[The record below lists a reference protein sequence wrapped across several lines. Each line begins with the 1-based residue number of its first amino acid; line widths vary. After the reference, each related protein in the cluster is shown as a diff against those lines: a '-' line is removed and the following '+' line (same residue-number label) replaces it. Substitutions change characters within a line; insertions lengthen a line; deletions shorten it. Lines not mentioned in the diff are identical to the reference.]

1 MKKFKKFAALA
12 LAATMAMTALTACG
26 GDKAPADGD
35 NAAQTEAEDVTTVGF
50 IYIGSKNDGGYT
62 QAQNQGTDA
71 VKEYFGDKV
80 EILTA
85 ESVSEDKQ
93 TVKTNAVN
101 MIDNGASIIV
111 GTSFG
116 YMDAIEELSQEYPE
130 VTFLHFSGNKMND
143 TNFANYFGAMEEP
156 RYLSGIIAGMQT
168 ESNKIGYVAAYPY
181 TEVLIGIDAFTL
193 GVQSVNPDAEVKVVY
208 INSWNDPANEKAA
221 AESLLAQGCD
231 VLAQHCDSTGPQVA
245 AEAAG
250 AYAIGYNLA
259 NPDAAPKAFLTAPIW
274 HHDKFLVPTI
284 ESIIKGE
291 FKPVSYYGNMADGY
305 VDLAPLSDLVKP
317 EAKEKVEEI
326 RKQMEAGEFNV
337 FTGPIYDNEGNE
349 VVKEGE
355 ALDRA
360 GIWSI
365 DYLVKGAS
373 GANN

>member
-12 LAATMAMTALTACG
+12 LAATMTMAALAGCG
-26 GDKAPADGD
+26 GEKAPAEGEE
-35 NAAQTEAEDVTTVGF
+35 TTKTAEDVTTVGF

-62 QAQNQGTDA
+62 QAQNQGTEA

-85 ESVSEDKQ
+85 ESVAEDKQ
-93 TVKTNAVN
+93 TVKTNALN

-116 YMDAIEELSQEYPE
+116 YMDALEELSAEHPE

-193 GVQSVNPDAEVKVVY
+193 GVQSVNPDAEVNVVY

-231 VLAQHCDSTGPQVA
+231 VMAQHCDSTGPQIA

-274 HHDKFLVPTI
+274 HHDKFLIPTI
-284 ESIIKGE
+284 ESIIDGTFE
-291 FKPVSYYGNMADGY
+291 TVSYYGNMADGY
-305 VDLAPLSDLVKP
+305 VDLAPMSDLVSP
-317 EAKEKVEEI
+317 EAKAKVEEVQA
-326 RKQMEAGEFNV
+326 KMEAGEFDV
-337 FTGPIYDNEGNE
+337 FTGPIYDNAGNL
-349 VVKEGE
+349 VVPEGE
-355 ALDRA
+355 VLDRA

-365 DYLVKGAS
+365 DYLVKGAA

>member
-12 LAATMAMTALTACG
+12 LAATMTMTALAGCG
-26 GDKAPADGD
+26 GEKAPAEGEE
-35 NAAQTEAEDVTTVGF
+35 TTKTAEDVTTVGF

-62 QAQNQGTDA
+62 QAQNQGTEA

-80 EILTA
+80 EIITA
-85 ESVSEDKQ
+85 ESVAEDKQ
-93 TVKTNAVN
+93 TVKTNALN

-116 YMDAIEELSQEYPE
+116 YMDALEELSAEHPK

-193 GVQSVNPDAEVKVVY
+193 GVQSVNPDAEVNVVY

-231 VLAQHCDSTGPQVA
+231 VMAQHCDSTGPQIA

-274 HHDKFLVPTI
+274 HHDKFLIPTI
-284 ESIIKGE
+284 ESIIDGTFE
-291 FKPVSYYGNMADGY
+291 TVSYYGNMADGY
-305 VDLAPLSDLVKP
+305 VDLAPMSDLVSP
-317 EAKEKVEEI
+317 EAKAKVEEVQA
-326 RKQMEAGEFNV
+326 KMEAGEFDV
-337 FTGPIYDNEGNE
+337 FAGPIYDNAGNL
-349 VVKEGE
+349 VVPEGE
-355 ALDRA
+355 VLDRA

-365 DYLVKGAS
+365 DYLVKGAA

>member
-1 MKKFKKFAALA
+1 MKKFQKIAALV
-12 LAATMAMTALTACG
+12 LAATMTMTALAGCG
-26 GDKAPADGD
+26 SETAPADGEQQQS
-35 NAAQTEAEDVTTVGF
+35 AAAEDATTVGF

-62 QAQNQGTDA
+62 QAQNQGTEA

-80 EILTA
+80 NILTA
-85 ESVSEDKQ
+85 ESVAEDKQ
-93 TVKTNAVN
+93 TVKTNALN

-116 YMDAIEELSQEYPE
+116 YMDALEELSKEHPE

-193 GVQSVNPDAEVKVVY
+193 GVQSVNPDAQVNVVY

-231 VLAQHCDSTGPQVA
+231 VLAQHCDSTGPQIA

-284 ESIIKGE
+284 ESIVNGT

-305 VDLAPLSDLVKP
+305 VDLAPMSDLVTP
-317 EAKEKVEEI
+317 EAKAKVEEVQA
-326 RKQMEAGEFNV
+326 KMEAGEFDV
-337 FTGPIYDNEGNE
+337 FTGPIYDNAGNL
-349 VVKEGE
+349 VVPEGE
-355 ALDRA
+355 SLDRA

-365 DYLVKGAS
+365 DYLVKGAT
-373 GANN
+373 GAK

>member
-1 MKKFKKFAALA
+1 MKRFKKIAALA
-12 LAATMAMTALTACG
+12 LAATMTMAALAGCG
-26 GDKAPADGD
+26 GEQAPAEGD
-35 NAAQTEAEDVTTVGF
+35 QQQDTATTEDVTTVGF

-62 QAQNQGTDA
+62 QAQNQGTEA

-85 ESVSEDKQ
+85 ESVAEDKQ
-93 TVKTNAVN
+93 TVKTNALN

-116 YMDAIEELSQEYPE
+116 YMDALEELSKEHPE

-193 GVQSVNPDAEVKVVY
+193 GVQSVNPDAEVNVVY

-231 VLAQHCDSTGPQVA
+231 VLAQHCDSTGPQIA

-284 ESIIKGE
+284 ESIVNGT

-305 VDLAPLSDLVKP
+305 VDLAPMSDLVSP
-317 EAKEKVEEI
+317 EAKAKVEEVQA
-326 RKQMEAGEFNV
+326 KMEAGEFNV
-337 FTGPIYDNEGNE
+337 FTGPIYDNAGNL
-349 VVKEGE
+349 VVPEGE
-355 ALDRA
+355 SLDRA

-365 DYLVKGAS
+365 DYLVKGVA
-373 GANN
+373 GAK

>member
-1 MKKFKKFAALA
+1 MKRFQKIAALV
-12 LAATMAMTALTACG
+12 LAATMTMTALAGCG
-26 GDKAPADGD
+26 GEQAPADGEQQQS
-35 NAAQTEAEDVTTVGF
+35 ATAEDATTVGF

-62 QAQNQGTDA
+62 QAQNQGTEA

-80 EILTA
+80 NILTA
-85 ESVSEDKQ
+85 ESVAEDKQ
-93 TVKTNAVN
+93 TVKTNALN

-116 YMDAIEELSQEYPE
+116 YMDALEELSKEHPE

-168 ESNKIGYVAAYPY
+168 KNNKIGYVAAYPY

-193 GVQSVNPDAEVKVVY
+193 GVQSVNPDAQVNVVY

-231 VLAQHCDSTGPQVA
+231 VLAQHCDSTGPQIA

-274 HHDKFLVPTI
+274 HHDKFLIPTI
-284 ESIIKGE
+284 ESIVDGT

-305 VDLAPLSDLVKP
+305 VDLAPMSDLVTP
-317 EAKEKVEEI
+317 EAKAKVEEVQA
-326 RKQMEAGEFNV
+326 KMEAGEFDV
-337 FTGPIYDNEGNE
+337 FTGPIYDNAGNL
-349 VVKEGE
+349 VVPEGE
-355 ALDRA
+355 SLDRA

-365 DYLVKGAS
+365 DYLVKGAT
-373 GANN
+373 GAK

>member
-12 LAATMAMTALTACG
+12 LAATMTMTALAGCG
-26 GDKAPADGD
+26 GEKAPAEGEE
-35 NAAQTEAEDVTTVGF
+35 TTKTAEDVTTVGF

-62 QAQNQGTDA
+62 QAQNQGTEA

-80 EILTA
+80 EIITA
-85 ESVSEDKQ
+85 ESVAEDKQ
-93 TVKTNAVN
+93 TVKTNALN

-116 YMDAIEELSQEYPE
+116 YMDALEELSAEHPE

-193 GVQSVNPDAEVKVVY
+193 GVQSVNPDAEVNVVY

-231 VLAQHCDSTGPQVA
+231 VMAQHCDSTGPQIA

-274 HHDKFLVPTI
+274 HHDKFLIPTI
-284 ESIIKGE
+284 ESIIDGTFE
-291 FKPVSYYGNMADGY
+291 TVSYYGNMADGY
-305 VDLAPLSDLVKP
+305 VDLAPMSDLVSP
-317 EAKEKVEEI
+317 EAKAKVEEVQA
-326 RKQMEAGEFNV
+326 KMEAGEFDV
-337 FTGPIYDNEGNE
+337 FAGPIYDNAGNL
-349 VVKEGE
+349 VVPEGE
-355 ALDRA
+355 VLDRA

-365 DYLVKGAS
+365 DYLVKGAA

>member
-1 MKKFKKFAALA
+1 MKKFRKLAALA
-12 LAATMAMTALTACG
+12 LAATLAMTALTACG
-26 GDKAPADGD
+26 SKDASESADK
-35 NAAQTEAEDVTTVGF
+35 NAETTEDATTVGF

-62 QAQNQGTDA
+62 QAQNQGTEA

-80 EILTA
+80 NILTA
-85 ESVSEDKQ
+85 ESVAEDKQ
-93 TVKTNAVN
+93 TVKTNAEN

-116 YMDAIEELSQEYPE
+116 YMDAMEELSAEHPE

-284 ESIIKGE
+284 ESIINGE
-291 FKPVSYYGNMADGY
+291 FKPVSYYGSMADGY
-305 VDLAPLSDLVKP
+305 VDLAPMSDLVKP

-337 FTGPIYDNEGNE
+337 FEGPIYDNQGNE

-355 ALDRA
+355 SLDRA

-365 DYLVKGAS
+365 DYLVKGAT
-373 GANN
+373 GADN

>member
-1 MKKFKKFAALA
+1 MKRFQKIAALV
-12 LAATMAMTALTACG
+12 LAATMTMTALAGCG
-26 GDKAPADGD
+26 GEKAPAEGD
-35 NAAQTEAEDVTTVGF
+35 QQQSATTEDVTTVGF

-62 QAQNQGTDA
+62 QAQNQGTEA

-80 EILTA
+80 NILTA
-85 ESVSEDKQ
+85 ESVAEDKQ
-93 TVKTNAVN
+93 TVKTNALN
-101 MIDNGASIIV
+101 MIDNGASVIV

-116 YMDAIEELSQEYPE
+116 YMDALEELSKEHPE

-168 ESNKIGYVAAYPY
+168 KSNKIGYVAAYPY

-193 GVQSVNPDAEVKVVY
+193 GVQSVNPDAQVNVVY

-231 VLAQHCDSTGPQVA
+231 VLAQHCDSTGPQIA

-274 HHDKFLVPTI
+274 HHDKFLIPTI
-284 ESIIKGE
+284 KSIIDGT
-291 FKPVSYYGNMADGY
+291 FQPVSYYGNMADGY
-305 VDLAPLSDLVKP
+305 VDLAPMSDLVTP
-317 EAKEKVEEI
+317 EAKAKVEEI
-326 RKQMEAGEFNV
+326 QAKMKAGEFNV
-337 FTGPIYDNEGNE
+337 FTGPIYDNAGNL
-349 VVKEGE
+349 VVPEGE
-355 ALDRA
+355 SLDRA

-373 GANN
+373 GAK

>member
-12 LAATMAMTALTACG
+12 LAATMTMTALAGCG
-26 GDKAPADGD
+26 GEKAPAEGEE
-35 NAAQTEAEDVTTVGF
+35 TTKTAEDVTTVGF

-62 QAQNQGTDA
+62 QAQNQGTEA

-80 EILTA
+80 EIITA
-85 ESVSEDKQ
+85 ESVAEDKQ
-93 TVKTNAVN
+93 TVKTNALN

-116 YMDAIEELSQEYPE
+116 YMDALEELSAEHPE

-193 GVQSVNPDAEVKVVY
+193 GVQSVNPDAEVNVVY

-231 VLAQHCDSTGPQVA
+231 VMAQHCDSTGPQIA

-274 HHDKFLVPTI
+274 HHDKFLIPTI
-284 ESIIKGE
+284 ESIIDGTFE
-291 FKPVSYYGNMADGY
+291 TVSYYGNMADGY
-305 VDLAPLSDLVKP
+305 VDLAPMSDLVSP
-317 EAKEKVEEI
+317 EAKAKVEEVQA
-326 RKQMEAGEFNV
+326 KMEAGEFDV
-337 FTGPIYDNEGNE
+337 FTGPIYDNAGNL
-349 VVKEGE
+349 VVPEGE
-355 ALDRA
+355 VLDRA

-365 DYLVKGAS
+365 DYLVKGAA

>member
-1 MKKFKKFAALA
+1 MKRFKKFAALA
-12 LAATMAMTALTACG
+12 LAATMTMTALAGCG
-26 GDKAPADGD
+26 GEKAPAEGEE
-35 NAAQTEAEDVTTVGF
+35 TTKTAEDVTTVGF

-62 QAQNQGTDA
+62 QAQNQGTEA

-85 ESVSEDKQ
+85 ESVAEDKQ
-93 TVKTNAVN
+93 TVKTNALN

-116 YMDAIEELSQEYPE
+116 YMDALEELSAEHPE

-168 ESNKIGYVAAYPY
+168 KSNKIGYVAAYPY

-193 GVQSVNPDAEVKVVY
+193 GVQSVNPDAEVNVVY

-231 VLAQHCDSTGPQVA
+231 VMAQHCDSTGPQIA

-274 HHDKFLVPTI
+274 HHDKFLIPTI
-284 ESIIKGE
+284 ESIIDGTFE
-291 FKPVSYYGNMADGY
+291 TVSYYGNMADGY
-305 VDLAPLSDLVKP
+305 VDLAPMSDLVSP
-317 EAKEKVEEI
+317 EAKAKVEEVQA
-326 RKQMEAGEFNV
+326 KMEAGEFDV
-337 FTGPIYDNEGNE
+337 FTGPIYDNAGNL
-349 VVKEGE
+349 VVPEGE
-355 ALDRA
+355 VLDRD

-365 DYLVKGAS
+365 DYLVKGAA